1 MKTILLEVEDNSYQI
16 ILDFIKLLPQNRCH
30 VLESDNVLS
39 SEENQHIKKYLAQ
52 IEQGDYSEFDDWET
66 VKNQL

>member
-1 MKTILLEVEDNSYQI
+1 MKTILLEVEDSSYQI

-30 VLESDNVLS
+30 IIEPDDVLTP
-39 SEENQHIKKYLAQ
+39 EENQHIQKCLAQ
-52 IEQGDYSEFDDWET
+52 ITQGDYSEFEDWEL